1 MGMVVIVF
9 DQLLGAV
16 RFVLLVLAGM
26 FAVFCIIDWLVRT
39 RRVNLF
45 GPLARFSRSRIDPII
60 EPIERKV
67 VRAGGKPASAPLWAL
82 AAVVIGGILLI
93 SMLDFMRA
101 EVLGL
106 AFAVQQGPRGIL
118 ILLVAWTFDFLRI
131 ALLVRVVSSWLPISP
146 YSKWIRWSY
155 AISEPILKPLR
166 QIIPAIGAID
176 ITPIIAYFIIGFL
189 QSAVLRML
197 QNGGMGIT

>member
-45 GPLARFSRSRIDPII
+45 GPLARFSRSRIDPIL
-60 EPIERKV
+60 EPIEKKV

-82 AAVVIGGILLI
+82 AAVVVGGILLI

-106 AFAVQQGPRGIL
+106 AFAVQQGPRGIVM
-118 ILLVAWTFDFLRI
+118 LLVAWTFDFLRI

-166 QIIPAIGAID
+166 QIIPAMGAID
-176 ITPIIAYFIIGFL
+176 ITPIIAYFLIGFL
-189 QSAVLRML
+189 QSAVLRLL
-197 QNGGMGIT
+197 QTGGMGIT